1 MKTINLYEKGEEVL
15 IKCVI
20 EDISMDNGEI
30 LYSVKSTDTG
40 KNMGVWFKDNQLEPM
55 DSVTKEG

>member
-40 KNMGVWFKDNQLEPM
+40 KNMGVWFKDNQLEPI
-55 DSVTKEG
+55 